1 MLPAAAQELWKAL
14 RKADRKAAKARV
26 VALRK
31 RLPDADNEELH
42 RLLVQSKCLQAGA
55 IGALSAVVELVPGAG
70 KLAGVF
76 LGPVIDIGTVTALQ
90 SELVIETFA
99 AMPASVS
106 PSWRLPP
113 PTSAPRTRPASS
125 PSCSSATPV
134 R

>member
-26 VALRK
+26 LALKK

-76 LGPVIDIGTVTALQ
+76 LGSVIDIGTVTADG
-90 SELVIETFA
+90 A
-99 AMPASVS
+99 YD
-106 PSWRLPP
+106 
-113 PTSAPRTRPASS
+113 TRRCHTAIINRE
-125 PSCSSATPV
+125 ATAIIPI
-134 R
+134 RKNGRP